1 MYPYFWNSSDAKT
14 GLSFLKGRK
23 QRDVAPLISDLG
35 WKTHKHRTNHV
46 TAELRKLCLWDDVNS
61 GVLWNIPTVKSW
73 KTSSSDRVMLGTWTI
88 WPSVPKWRGQ
98 HAIRIDSNRY
108 WSTINVDFRYQ
119 SMEINKEKKLCFRL
133 TSMIFRYKSIPILSI
148 SILEECKFFDYV
160 KMIFG
165 SLKTLFFS
173 INNIIKIQ
181 FSALFEAKQTRKKF

>member
-23 QRDVAPLISDLG
+23 QRDVAPLISDLR

-88 WPSVPKWRGQ
+88 WPSVPRWRGQ

-119 SMEINKEKKLCFRL
+119 SMKINKQKKVV
-133 TSMIFRYKSIPILSI
+133 TSINIDDFLSI

-165 SLKTLFFS
+165 SLKTL
-173 INNIIKIQ
+173 
-181 FSALFEAKQTRKKF
+181 LFL

>member
-119 SMEINKEKKLCFRL
+119 SMEINKEKQLCFRL
-133 TSMIFRYKSIPILSI
+133 ISMIFRYKSIPILSI